1 MTTALSKY
9 TTVIFPTTKNPRWNT
24 VFFDFIQLKKKKKS
38 NPIIFIFLLIS
49 ELTNTAKENNV
60 FFHFTIVSSCSE
72 LNLKK
77 SYIYWKMTDGS
88 FYFSIVLKSS
98 WIFTPLIKGK
108 APVIRT
114 LQEMVRALI
123 VKKKKKCHLWDLKI
137 KFI

>member
-9 TTVIFPTTKNPRWNT
+9 IRVIFPTTKNPRWNT

-60 FFHFTIVSSCSE
+60 FF
-72 LNLKK
+72 
-77 SYIYWKMTDGS
+77 S
-88 FYFSIVLKSS
+88 FYNCKLLFGIEFKKIIYIGKWRTGLFISIVLKSS